1 VWSPSPST
9 TGGIKVVDALRDFRT
24 ANSLCH
30 NEREARWWI
39 IRADFAI
46 FPLPNFA
53 WRRRAIDAHDVHHLL
68 TGYPCTVEGEL
79 LIAAW
84 EFGAGRYPHWGAT
97 LFCAPLVLAGMLYMP
112 RRILAAW
119 GHGRHSRSLYR
130 HADLEAL
137 LDMPLADARDLMCRA
152 PLPSPLNLF
161 QRSILRPRGGSS
173 PDAEPSS
180 A

>member
-1 VWSPSPST
+1 VT
-9 TGGIKVVDALRDFRT
+9 ERVGQALHAFRI
-24 ANSLCH
+24 ANGLCQH
-30 NEREARWWI
+30 EREARWWM
-39 IRADFAI
+39 IRADLLV

-97 LFCAPLVLAGMLYMP
+97 LFCAPLILAGLLFMP
-112 RRILAAW
+112 GRIWAAW
-119 GHGRHSRSLYR
+119 QRGRRCRSLYR
-130 HADLEAL
+130 LADLERLSDLPVAE
-137 LDMPLADARDLMCRA
+137 ARRFLE
-152 PLPSPLNLF
+152 
-161 QRSILRPRGGSS
+161 G
-173 PDAEPSS
+173 EP

>member
-1 VWSPSPST
+1 V
-9 TGGIKVVDALRDFRT
+9 GDALRLFR
-24 ANSLCH
+24 NENGLCH

-39 IRADFAI
+39 IRADPVV

-97 LFCAPLVLAGMLYMP
+97 LFCGPLVLAGLLYRP
-112 RRILAAW
+112 RSTLAAW
-119 GHGRHSRSLYR
+119 RRGRRSRSLYR
-130 HADLEAL
+130 HVDLDRL
-137 LDMPLADARDLMCRA
+137 GDLPLAAARALVA
-152 PLPSPLNLF
+152 P
-161 QRSILRPRGGSS
+161 GG
-173 PDAEPSS
+173 PHPPVLYG
-180 A
+180 

>member
-1 VWSPSPST
+1 V
-9 TGGIKVVDALRDFRT
+9 TGRIRIGEALRDFRT
-24 ANSLCH
+24 ANGLCH
-30 NEREARWWI
+30 DEREARWWI
-39 IRADFAI
+39 IRADLAI

-119 GHGRHSRSLYR
+119 RHGRHSRSLYR

-137 LDMPLADARDLMCRA
+137 LDMPFADAGDLICRA
-152 PLPSPLNLF
+152 PVSSPLNLL
-161 QRSILRPRGGSS
+161 QGSLLRPRGGCSL
-173 PDAEPSS
+173 DAETGSE
-180 A
+180 